1 MTYEILDTFEFTSDR
16 KRMSI
21 ILKSESG
28 EIIMFAKGA
37 DSVMIPRMS
46 SGSKSELCHV
56 EAHLDRFAS
65 VGLRTLLF
73 GKKILTPE
81 EYKLF
86 KQ

>member
-1 MTYEILDTFEFTSDR
+1 
-16 KRMSI
+16 MSI

-46 SGSKSELCHV
+46 SNSKNDLCHV
-56 EAHLDRFAS
+56 EAHLDRFAG

-73 GKKILTPE
+73 GKRELTSQ
-81 EYKLF
+81 EYQIF
-86 KQ
+86 KREYEVESLTNL